1 MSTNK
6 LFITGGTGYIGGS
19 VLDGISKQ
27 FPNIRITALL
37 RAPRAEFK
45 ARYPNVEIVQ
55 GDFDAFGVIEK
66 SAEDADIVIHA
77 GDHNH
82 RGCAAAILSGL
93 RKKTTP
99 SFLIHLTGTG
109 CISDEREQT
118 WEGNYNSHVWNDV
131 AEIQQIYDLP
141 DTAKHHVMD
150 KEIMNASNE
159 LIHTAC
165 VCPPDI
171 YGQSTAVGNRATFL
185 IPEFVRVAI
194 EKKEAFYLGRGEN
207 IRAVTHIDDVVD
219 LFVILV
225 GQALQGGGAA
235 QWGKEGFYFVVSGEV
250 KWIDAAEAVNKIG
263 VRQGWLPADSKAVS
277 WTEAQV
283 DESFNVPH
291 LPKLALY
298 LWGSNSRAD
307 SARARKLGWKPHGPS
322 FWDSLEEDVSVA
334 VKRLRH

>member
-1 MSTNK
+1 MNLMGSR
-6 LFITGGTGYIGGS
+6 TGGTGYIGGS

-37 RAPRAEFK
+37 RAPPAEFK
-45 ARYPNVEIVQ
+45 ARYPNVDIVQ

-66 SAEDADIVIHA
+66 SAEDADIVIRKSCHSLTSPNTSVLICLMVDA

-235 QWGKEGFYFVVSGEV
+235 QWGKE
-250 KWIDAAEAVNKIG
+250 
-263 VRQGWLPADSKAVS
+263 VRWRLSTTVRLMADIR
-277 WTEAQV
+277 TGIL
-283 DESFNVPH
+283 FC
-291 LPKLALY
+291 
-298 LWGSNSRAD
+298 
-307 SARARKLGWKPHGPS
+307 S
-322 FWDSLEEDVSVA
+322 FWRSEMD
-334 VKRLRH
+334 